1 MRAPDVPTC
10 SYIFE
15 MDATLGIYSHD
26 SHTGIVNIW
35 VLQDY
40 EDEVWER
47 LHSVKLPVAEIKRQ
61 FGLLVGDYW
70 DITVVSV
77 GGDVLLLAIQD
88 SWMVYIDV
96 HGELVD
102 KFHCNHQLL
111 ESCELRLKQ
120 TLVQHTFFQE
130 LEGYAVNAL
139 PFV

>member
-1 MRAPDVPTC
+1 
-10 SYIFE
+10 
-15 MDATLGIYSHD
+15 
-26 SHTGIVNIW
+26 
-35 VLQDY
+35 
-40 EDEVWER
+40 
-47 LHSVKLPVAEIKRQ
+47 
-61 FGLLVGDYW
+61 
-70 DITVVSV
+70 
-77 GGDVLLLAIQD
+77 LLAIQD